1 MKFTIRKV
9 NNDYNNDPLALAANI
24 KAEERMYLE
33 EVFSLINEIDFRYD
47 WFKYFF
53 MKCTKKKETI
63 LLRQKYFECA
73 ETFVDY
79 YMDIS
84 TFFQKMIE
92 IDIIKHLNY
101 NSEQRQLLT
110 YCSNPNF
117 SFRAQDKL
125 KEKLYDTYNRA
136 SLIDNQLDSQLTTII
151 LNANQDVTSKKI
163 IDLIQNNN
171 IIFFD

>member
-84 TFFQKMIE
+84 TFFKKMIE

-125 KEKLYDTYNRA
+125 REKFYDSYIRPP
-136 SLIDNQLDSQLTTII
+136 LIDNKLDSQLTTII
-151 LNANQDVTSKKI
+151 LKATQDVTSEKI
-163 IDLIQNNN
+163 IELIQNNN
-171 IIFFD
+171 IIYFE